1 MFVKRIAKYI
11 FELCF
16 NRQNMTDSEPTHVQ
30 MLNTCLRQQL
40 DELDLLKS
48 MFGNDLKMSDYSV
61 EADFNEFLD
70 NAGRPPPDTQLQFY
84 ILLNLTPSIRL
95 DIHFELPHLYPV
107 LELANIS
114 VLSTA
119 FSNRALQ
126 LLRQEMNAFLET
138 QLGPD
143 GYLFQAYQWIQDN
156 AETFNNRQDETIESK
171 LIEAIDKPID
181 MERLWIY
188 SHHLLSNT
196 KRRDMVVLAKQLELT
211 GFHRPGRPGI
221 ICVEGRKLNTQEF
234 WRTVRS
240 WNWQKIGV
248 RRNDTETVV
257 GYDAAMQF
265 RRFKMTY
272 HEIRFSE
279 IDETG
284 ESFQNNKLEEM
295 DMGLFL
301 KFLNKHQCGDVKR
314 DLFGFE

>member
-1 MFVKRIAKYI
+1 
-11 FELCF
+11 
-16 NRQNMTDSEPTHVQ
+16 MTKNESTHVN
-30 MLNTCLRQQL
+30 MLNNCLRQQL

-48 MFGNDLKMSDYSV
+48 IFSDELKISDFSV
-61 EADFNEFLD
+61 EADFNQFLD
-70 NAGRPPPDTQLQFY
+70 KTGPPPDTQLQFY

-95 DIHFELPHLYPV
+95 DIHVELPHLYPI
-107 LELANIS
+107 LELAKVS

-119 FSNRALQ
+119 FSNNGLQ
-126 LLRQEMNAFLET
+126 LLRQELNAFLET
-138 QLGPD
+138 QIGTG

-156 AETFNNRQDETIESK
+156 AEIFRHRQEAIISINKSKPIESK
-171 LIEAIDKPID
+171 SESIE

-188 SHHLLSNT
+188 SHHLRCIT
-196 KRRDMVVLAKQLELT
+196 KRRDMVILGKQLELT

-221 ICVEGRKLNTQEF
+221 ICVEGRKVNTQEF

-248 RRNDTETVV
+248 RRSDTETVV
-257 GYDAAMQF
+257 GYDAALQF

-272 HEIRFSE
+272 HELIFNE
-279 IDETG
+279 IDDDDDSASG
-284 ESFQNNKLEEM
+284 EGEKINQLEAM

-301 KFLNKHQCGDVKR
+301 KFLNQHQCGDVKR